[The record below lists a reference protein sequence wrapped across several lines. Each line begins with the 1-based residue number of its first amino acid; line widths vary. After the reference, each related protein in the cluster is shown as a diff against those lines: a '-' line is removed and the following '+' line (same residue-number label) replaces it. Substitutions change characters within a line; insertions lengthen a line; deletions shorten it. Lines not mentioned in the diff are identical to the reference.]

1 MLSWS
6 SAVQF
11 VLVLCSIGPVFGD
24 VRRENEVLL
33 LIPFNARHM
42 AKRHAFE
49 MPTDFAGGGNRLLQL
64 SGRTVKR
71 GIPRLFPM
79 PWNQQ
84 QHKINIRRTSAR
96 NWLHFG

>member
-1 MLSWS
+1 MLSWG

-11 VLVLCSIGPVFGD
+11 VLLFCSIGPVFGD
-24 VRRENEVLL
+24 VRRDLSEENEVLL
-33 LIPFNARHM
+33 LIPFNVRHM
-42 AKRHAFE
+42 AKRHAF
-49 MPTDFAGGGNRLLQL
+49 DFAGGGHRFLQL

-71 GIPRLFPM
+71 GIPLLLPM